1 MTNPNPSAEPNA
13 SDPDAKIPAVISPVR
28 KAPRRA
34 TAAAGSPVAKTSAA
48 PAILVIDANGMIVPP
63 SAEAGTTADLE
74 ASAVAPSTSG
84 EGPLAV
90 EADTPDV
97 ADPGLEAATSE
108 TEAEESEEAKARG
121 VENAESTELSESV
134 ADTTETGATQ
144 EKAQGA
150 DTAEA
155 EGAAAAALVEAP
167 LEVAQTSPMLSRR
180 ERRLAEQQA
189 ENGASS
195 ASPAVSTDEVSGTEP
210 AATVATATNGT
221 AVPHNPAERGGN
233 ASTHKSKP
241 RPKRNRFVA
250 LVRGLCFL
258 IVISA
263 LVVSLGTV
271 LSGPDVGAD
280 EYSHTQEQRQAAWE
294 TTTTL
299 QIGAL
304 GLVEVTSTPQ
314 LRTILSN
321 TAQQLGIQAAAL
333 SDGLPTETATPTPTA
348 ASLPTVTQLREEL
361 TANAESLLASALT
374 AEGSMGRVFAS
385 VGTGQLLQA
394 RELGSATAATM
405 SASGL
410 LPAKVDFP
418 VPSGPQCAT
427 ILEPRPGTT
436 IDAALSAAALGEQKA
451 IYAYQVASTR
461 FAEPQF
467 SKSTA
472 LLDRHQQKLN
482 VLNEELR
489 LRCLPPAAP
498 VAGYALNA
506 SFTSMPKPALST
518 LEAELSALYA
528 DLSAFSAAN
537 PAYATA
543 SPGAAGSPDATQ
555 QPPKGSNLRE
565 LSVLWLLDSTEAQI
579 SWGGTLDALP
589 GIESAA
595 TAP

>member
-13 SDPDAKIPAVISPVR
+13 SDPDAKILAVISPVR

-74 ASAVAPSTSG
+74 ASAVAPSTSC
-84 EGPLAV
+84 EGPLAA

-97 ADPGLEAATSE
+97 ADPELEAATSE

-121 VENAESTELSESV
+121 VEDAESTELSESV
-134 ADTTETGATQ
+134 ADTAG
-144 EKAQGA
+144 
-150 DTAEA
+150 A
-155 EGAAAAALVEAP
+155 EGADVAALVEAP

-195 ASPAVSTDEVSGTEP
+195 ASPAVSTDGVSGTEP
-210 AATVATATNGT
+210 AATGATATNGT
-221 AVPHNPAERGGN
+221 AGPHNPAERGGN

-314 LRTILSN
+314 LRTILSD

-405 SASGL
+405 PPSNV

-427 ILEPRPGTT
+427 ILEPRPGAT

-506 SFTSMPKPALST
+506 SFTAMPKPALST